1 MSKHQTTVIIA
12 SYADQKSAEA
22 DWEAVEKTAKE
33 GNYLADSAVVV
44 READGTPKLVDRQ
57 SRHGW
62 GKGAIAGAVVGILFP
77 PSILLGAAVGAIAGA
92 GVGRLHRSLG
102 RDKVKNL
109 GDTLDKGDAAVI
121 AVVDTAAVD
130 AFTAALSHAGEVHS
144 EATGLSDDELQ
155 AAPAS

>member
-1 MSKHQTTVIIA
+1 MSKHQTTVVIA
-12 SYADQKSAEA
+12 SYKDQKTAEA
-22 DWEAVEKTAKE
+22 DWEAVEHTAKE

-77 PSILLGAAVGAIAGA
+77 PSILLGAAVGAVAGA

-102 RDKVKNL
+102 REKVKSL
-109 GDTLDKGDAAVI
+109 GDTLDKGEAAVI
-121 AVVDTAAVD
+121 VVADTAAID
-130 AFTAALSHAGEVHS
+130 AFKASLSHAVEIHS
-144 EATGLSDDELQ
+144 ESTGLTDDELQ
-155 AAPAS
+155 VAPAS